1 VLKEGG
7 KSLETIEIRPIN
19 QDKEL
24 DEALD
29 LWSEVFPKSRAFFE
43 QRIRLD
49 PECSRETTWIARV
62 NGRLAGAVQI
72 FPLLL
77 SYNGLV
83 LKCGGIGNVAALP
96 QFRGKHLIRT
106 ILNHQTEWMAHHDY
120 DLSLLFTGINSFYE
134 KEGWHTFRVNRLLLD
149 VDELPE
155 IEVSSHYKIRDF
167 EEHDLKQVQHVYKVF
182 HDSQVGSVVRSDE
195 YWRGQVKW
203 RQERNEKFLNAFGG
217 DTLVAYL
224 RYEVTFEGRAEL
236 VECCCL
242 PGHENAAL
250 SLVNRIKTIG
260 ANVQSLCVQ
269 FSEQHFLQK
278 LFKKWGARTEEYSG
292 TMWKVVRFR
301 EFCKKIQPVLSKRC
315 NPIGDASIFVRSGT
329 EKAVFHLA
337 DGAVAIET
345 PGESLICQNLIERKP
360 EDFIKDVLVG
370 TSLDHEQYASLF
382 PRTSYGFWQSDRF

>member
-1 VLKEGG
+1 M
-7 KSLETIEIRPIN
+7 ETIEIRPIN

-29 LWSEVFPKSRAFFE
+29 LWSNVFPKSRAFFE

-49 PECSRETTWIARV
+49 PVCSRETTWIARV
-62 NGRLAGAVQI
+62 NGKLAGAVQI

-96 QFRGKHLIRT
+96 QYRGKHLIRT
-106 ILNHQTEWMAHHDY
+106 ILKHQTMWMADHGY

-149 VDELPE
+149 VDELPK
-155 IEVSSHYKIRDF
+155 IEVPNHYRIREL
-167 EEHDLKQVQHVYKVF
+167 EERDLKQVQHVYKVF
-182 HDSQVGSVVRSDE
+182 CASQVGSVVRSDE

-203 RQERNEKFLNAFGG
+203 RQERNEKFLNAFDG
-217 DTLVAYL
+217 DRLVAYL
-224 RYEVTFEGRAEL
+224 RYEVTGEGRVEL

-242 PGHENAAL
+242 PAHEGATL
-250 SLVNRIKTIG
+250 SLINRIKTIG
-260 ANVQSLCVQ
+260 ANVQSLCVP
-269 FSEQHFLQK
+269 FSEQHFLQT
-278 LFKKWGARTEEYSG
+278 LFNKWGARSEEYSG

-301 EFCKKIQPVLSKRC
+301 EFCKKIQPVLLKRSKDF
-315 NPIGDASIFVRSGT
+315 GDGAILVRSGS
-329 EKAVFHLA
+329 EEVIFHFA
-337 DGAVAIET
+337 NGAEAIKT
-345 PGESLICQNLIERKP
+345 PGGSLICQSLIERKP

-370 TSLDHEQYASLF
+370 TSLDHEQYALLF